1 VLELIAEEERYKE
14 IPLYV
19 GGTSAYPLPVY
30 RVLEPVRVI
39 TMEKRERKETPL
51 GGPYQCLSLTNNIR
65 VRKPF

>member
-30 RVLEPVRVI
+30 RVLEPVSVR
-39 TMEKRERKETPL
+39 TMEKRKKRP
-51 GGPYQCLSLTNNIR
+51 P
-65 VRKPF
+65 